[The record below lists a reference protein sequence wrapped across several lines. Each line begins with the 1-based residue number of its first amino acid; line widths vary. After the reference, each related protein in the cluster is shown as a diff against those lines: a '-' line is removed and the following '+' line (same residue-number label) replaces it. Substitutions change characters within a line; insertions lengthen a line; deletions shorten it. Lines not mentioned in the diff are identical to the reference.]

1 MIGSIRRTWG
11 RLHAFFY
18 KTSLDRDLDTEMASH
33 LEFAI
38 DENLQRGTPPEEAR
52 RQALVRF
59 GGVTQAK
66 ERQRAARGI
75 PALDV
80 LLQDLR
86 YTFRTLRRDR
96 SFTVV
101 AVLILALGIGANVA
115 VFSVVDT
122 ILLRPLPFPNAQ
134 QLTWIAEGGGT
145 GGLSNTT
152 YTVAG
157 YREFQRHN
165 RSFQAVT
172 AYMPFYGD
180 SDYTLTGH
188 GEPQPASGVMVAG
201 NFFRTLGVQPVLGRL
216 FSPEEWQKGG
226 RAAVLLSEPYWRRQF
241 ASNPKIV
248 GKSIDLNGA
257 PVTVVGVLPSTF
269 DFGSVFAPGVR
280 MDIFVPAILDNM
292 RNWGHTL
299 AIVGRLKPGVTVAQA
314 QAEAKVL
321 FPQLQRELHDPNSD
335 AFTGTIT
342 GLKEHVSGELRR
354 SLIVLWCAVGLIL
367 LIVCVDLANLMLARA
382 AARGKEFAL
391 RSAFG
396 ATRGRLVRQM
406 LTESLVLSIAGA
418 AVGLGIA
425 FAITTY
431 LARQGSIALP
441 LLGSVRVDGSALAWT
456 LLLAVAAAVLFGL
469 VPGLK
474 ASVSNLQDSLKD
486 SGPGMSVGRKHERL
500 RGTLVI
506 SEVTL
511 ACVLLIGAGLLLRS
525 FLKVLDIDLG
535 FQPSHAAALKIDYDD
550 GDNMARRGTIL
561 QNIVQR
567 VDAIPGIKAAGVS
580 DMLPLDHNRSWGF
593 HAKGRPYPKG
603 ADMSALVYIVTPGY
617 LRAMGMHLI
626 EGRDFRW
633 QDGPKSEPVVII
645 NETAAR
651 YHWPGQDPVGRIA
664 EVNGRDTRVIGV
676 VSDVRATS
684 VVGETGPEMYLPAMQ
699 SYPEG
704 AELVIRTKL
713 PPDALASSVMGTLRS
728 IDPGQPETEFRPIQG
743 IVDRAVSP
751 RRFLVM
757 LVMAFAALGL
767 LLASLGI
774 YGVISYS
781 VTRQTQEIGIRM
793 ALGASR
799 ARVQFNV
806 IKKTLRLVFIG
817 IAIGIAASLAVAIL
831 IASLLFATA
840 PTDPI
845 TFAGVIVLL
854 AIVALV
860 AGYIPAWRASRIDPM
875 IALRSN

>member
-1 MIGSIRRTWG
+1 MIGIRQAWS
-11 RLHAFFY
+11 RLLAYFHKA
-18 KTSLDRDLDTEMASH
+18 TLDRELDDELASHMEMAI
-33 LEFAI
+33 E
-38 DENLQRGTPPEEAR
+38 ENVARGMGAEEAR
-52 RQALVRF
+52 RQAFVRL
-59 GGVTQAK
+59 GGVQQTR
-66 ERQRAARGI
+66 ERHRVTRGVLT
-75 PALDV
+75 LDI
-80 LLQDLR
+80 LFQDLH

-96 SFTVV
+96 SFTVI

-122 ILLRPLPFPNAQ
+122 ILLRPLPFPDAK
-134 QLTWIAEGGGT
+134 QLSWIAEGGGT

-180 SDYTLTGH
+180 SDYKLTGY

-201 NFFRTLGVQPVLGRL
+201 NFFPTLGVRPVMGRL
-216 FSPEEWQKGG
+216 FSPEECQKGG
-226 RAAVLLSEPYWRRQF
+226 RPAVLLSEPYWRRQF
-241 ASNPKIV
+241 NGDPKIV
-248 GKSIDLNGA
+248 GKSIDLNGV
-257 PVTVVGVLPSTF
+257 PTTVVGVLPSTF

-299 AIVGRLKPGVTVAQA
+299 AMIGRLKPGVTVAQA

-321 FPQLQRELHDPNSD
+321 FPQLQRELPDLNTD
-335 AFTGTIT
+335 VFTGTIT
-342 GLKEHVSGELRR
+342 GLKEHVSGELHR

-382 AARGKEFAL
+382 ATRDKEFAL

-396 ATRGRLVRQM
+396 AGRGRLIRQI
-406 LTESLVLSIAGA
+406 LTESLVLSITGS
-418 AVGLGIA
+418 AVGIGLA
-425 FAITTY
+425 FAITAY
-431 LARQGSIALP
+431 LAHQGSLALP
-441 LLGSVRVDGSALAWT
+441 LLSSVRVDGNALAWT
-456 LLLAVAAAVLFGL
+456 GLLAVAAAVLFGL
-469 VPGLK
+469 VSGLK
-474 ASVSNLQDSLKD
+474 ISRGDLQNALKD
-486 SGPGMSVGRKHERL
+486 TGPGMSAGRKHERL
-500 RGTLVI
+500 RATLVV
-506 SEVTL
+506 SEVGL
-511 ACVLLIGAGLLLRS
+511 ACVLLVGAGLLLRS
-525 FLKVLDIDLG
+525 FLKVLDVNLG

-550 GDNMARRGTIL
+550 GGNMARRGTIL

-567 VDAIPGIKAAGVS
+567 VDAIPGIEAAGVV
-580 DMLPLDHNRSWGF
+580 DMLPLDRNRSWGMT
-593 HAKGRPYPKG
+593 AKGRVYPKG
-603 ADMSALVYIVTPGY
+603 ANTGIFVYIVTPGY
-617 LRAMGMHLI
+617 IRAMGMHLR
-626 EGRDFRW
+626 EGRDFSW
-633 QDGPKSEPVVII
+633 HDGPKSEPVVII

-651 YHWPGQDPVGRIA
+651 YHWPGQDPVGQIA

-684 VVGETGPEMYLPAMQ
+684 VVGESGPEMYLPAMQ

-704 AELVIRTKL
+704 AELVVRTKL
-713 PPDALASSVMGTLRS
+713 PPDVLASSVMGTLRS
-728 IDPGQPETEFRPIQG
+728 IDPGQPETEFQPIQG

-751 RRFLVM
+751 RRFFVM

-767 LLASLGI
+767 ILASLGI

-799 ARVQFNV
+799 TRVQFNV

-845 TFAGVIVLL
+845 TFAGAIALL
-854 AIVALV
+854 TIVALI

-875 IALRSN
+875 IALRNN